1 MILGIETSCDE
12 TSVALVSDSGGRL
25 EIHAHLIASQIE
37 AHRPYGGVVPEL
49 ATRQHLARLD
59 PLVERLLRES
69 RMTLPGLAGIAV
81 TRGPGLA
88 SSLLIGLSYAKGL
101 ALASGK
107 PWIGVN
113 HMEGHLVSPF
123 LAGGLPPDFP
133 HLALIVSGGH
143 TLLVE
148 VRGPGDYQVIG
159 TTRDDAAGEA
169 FDKVAKLLGL
179 DYPGGPEIEKQAR
192 NGNPAAVDFPR
203 SMLDSGDLNF
213 SFSGLK
219 TAVRVFIGKHPD
231 FPLADLCA
239 SFQQAVTDVLVGKA
253 RKAIRLTGCRTLA
266 LSGGVSCNG
275 ALRRAME
282 RMAAE
287 DGVRFLSADR
297 VLSTDNAAMI
307 AAAGLLRLRAGQTS
321 PWDLDV
327 DPNLRLAVEAA

>member
-1 MILGIETSCDE
+1 MILGIESSCDE
-12 TSVALVSDSGGRL
+12 TSVALVREAGGRL
-25 EIHAHLIASQIE
+25 EICGHLIASQIE

-49 ATRQHLARLD
+49 ATRQHLLRLD
-59 PLVERLLRES
+59 PMVARLLEES
-69 RMTLPGLAGIAV
+69 GTALSDLAGIAV

-107 PWIGVN
+107 PWIGIN

-123 LAGGLPPDFP
+123 LTTGNPPAFP
-133 HLALIVSGGH
+133 HVALIVSGGH

-148 VRGPGDYQVIG
+148 VRGPGDYRVLG

-179 DYPGGPEIEKQAR
+179 AYPGGPEIEKRAR
-192 NGNPAAVDFPR
+192 GGNPAAVDFPR

-219 TAVRVFIGKHPD
+219 TAVRIFRDKNPD
-231 FPLADLCA
+231 FPVDDVCA
-239 SFQQAVTDVLVGKA
+239 SFQQAVVDVLVAKA
-253 RKAIRLTGCRTLA
+253 RRALQQTGGRLLA
-266 LSGGVSCNG
+266 LSGGVSCNSALSG
-275 ALRRAME
+275 ALKK
-282 RMAAE
+282 MAE
-287 DGVRFLSADR
+287 GEGSRFIGPDR
-297 VLSTDNAAMI
+297 TLSTDNAAMI
-307 AAAGLLRLRAGQTS
+307 AAAGLLRFRAGQIS

-327 DPNLRLAVEAA
+327 DPNLRLSVP

>member
-12 TSVALVSDSGGRL
+12 TSVALVRENGGRL
-25 EIHAHLIASQIE
+25 EIGAHLIASQIE

-59 PLVERLLRES
+59 PLVERILRES
-69 RMTLPGLAGIAV
+69 GTRLGELSGIAV

-107 PWIGVN
+107 PWIGIN

-123 LAGGLPPDFP
+123 LSGGHPPEFP

-148 VRGPGDYQVIG
+148 VLGPGDYRVLG
-159 TTRDDAAGEA
+159 TTVDDAAGEA

-192 NGNPAAVDFPR
+192 GGNAAAVEFPR

-219 TAVRVFIGKHPD
+219 TAVRVFRGKHPD

-239 SFQQAVTDVLVGKA
+239 SFQQAVIDVLVGKS
-253 RKAIRLTGCRTLA
+253 RKALRDSGCRSLA
-266 LSGGVSCNG
+266 LSGGVSCNA
-275 ALRRAME
+275 ALREALA
-282 RMAAE
+282 RMTADE
-287 DGVRFLSADR
+287 GVRFWSADR
-297 VLSTDNAAMI
+297 ILSTDNAAMI
-307 AAAGLLRLRAGQTS
+307 AAAGLLRLRSGPPS

-327 DPNLRLAVEAA
+327 DPNLKLG

>member
-12 TSVALVSDSGGRL
+12 TSVALVRENGGRL
-25 EIHAHLIASQIE
+25 EIGAHLIASQIE

-49 ATRQHLARLD
+49 ATRQHLSRLD
-59 PLVERLLRES
+59 PLVERILRES
-69 RMTLPGLAGIAV
+69 GTSLAELSGIAV

-107 PWIGVN
+107 PWIGIN

-123 LAGGLPPDFP
+123 LAGGHPPEFP

-148 VRGPGDYQVIG
+148 VLGPGDYRVLG
-159 TTRDDAAGEA
+159 TTVDDAAGEA

-192 NGNPAAVDFPR
+192 GGNAAAVEFPR

-219 TAVRVFIGKHPD
+219 TAVRVFRGKHPD
-231 FPLADLCA
+231 FPLMDLCA
-239 SFQQAVTDVLVGKA
+239 SFQQAVIDVLVGKS
-253 RKAIRLTGCRTLA
+253 RKALRDSGCRTLA
-266 LSGGVSCNG
+266 LSGGVSCNV
-275 ALRRAME
+275 ALRDALA
-282 RMAAE
+282 RMAADE
-287 DGVRFLSADR
+287 GVRFFSADR
-297 VLSTDNAAMI
+297 ILSTDNAAMI
-307 AAAGLLRLRAGQTS
+307 AAAGLLRLRTGPPS

-327 DPNLRLAVEAA
+327 DPNLKLG